1 MPGAQVIDQR
11 GEARRYGGFDIIRIL
26 AALSVVLYHS
36 YAITGHDRDLPALW
50 IGHYRMPLGSI
61 GVAVFFVISGFLVA
75 SSWDRSQRASVFA
88 WHRLARIWPALT
100 MTIVLTVIVLG
111 PIMTTLPL
119 YDYFI
124 NRRTVLYLARG
135 VTLFSGS
142 INALPGVFHANPRHA
157 VNGSL
162 WTLSYEVWA
171 YVTLLVFAMCGG
183 LRRRWP
189 ALVLFGVVL
198 IFFRVAVYGGVGG
211 LPVDRTVLTL
221 SMAKGAELGAYFVAG
236 TALSRYVGSFDTR
249 RLFPV
254 GAVALVLGSLIRE
267 PAIFIP
273 GVALTVIGVGAA
285 HGKLTDLVHRFG
297 DPSYGI
303 YILSFPI
310 QQLVYSSGLAQTPA
324 SMFAASGAIS
334 VAAGYVSWH
343 LLERPVLRW
352 AKRRDRR
359 QMAVAAA
366 N

>member
-1 MPGAQVIDQR
+1 MSGASVSDQR
-11 GEARRYGGFDIIRIL
+11 AEDRRYGGFDIIRIL

-36 YAITGHDRDLPALW
+36 YAITGRDQDLPALW

-75 SSWDRSQRASVFA
+75 SSWDRLQRASVFA
-88 WHRLARIWPALT
+88 WHRFARIWPALT
-100 MTIVLTVIVLG
+100 MTVVLTVLVLG
-111 PIMTTLPL
+111 PIMTALPL
-119 YDYFI
+119 SPYFTS
-124 NRRTVLYLARG
+124 RRTVMYLVRG
-135 VTLFSGS
+135 VTLFGGS

-171 YVTLLVFAMCGG
+171 YVGLLVFAMCGG

-189 ALVLFGVVL
+189 ALVAFGAVL
-198 IFFRVAVYGGVGG
+198 IFFRVAVYDGVGG
-211 LPVDRTVLTL
+211 LAIDRTVLTL
-221 SMAKGAELGAYFVAG
+221 SIAKGTELGAYFVAG
-236 TALSRYVGSFDTR
+236 TALSRYVGSFDAR

-273 GVALTVIGVGAA
+273 GVALVVIGAGA
-285 HGKLTDLVHRFG
+285 GRGRVTNLVHRFG

-310 QQLVYSSGLAQTPA
+310 QQLVYSSGLARTSA
-324 SMFAASGAIS
+324 AMFVASGAIS
-334 VAAGYVSWH
+334 VVAGYVSWH

-352 AKRRDRR
+352 AKRRDRHR
-359 QMAVAAA
+359 MAVAAA
-366 N
+366 D